1 MGEASKIVS
10 VFLRVW
16 EIICAAV
23 VTGIVGYYVHYLHHA
38 HVGTPSRI
46 SYAIAI
52 GSISIFFGLVLLAPL
67 RYSFWAFPLDFA
79 IFVMWMVAFGLLVD
93 ASGTTLCKLQK
104 LTDSAA
110 HRNRCLQLNLV
121 LE

>member
-10 VFLRVW
+10 VVLRMW

-23 VTGIVGYYVHYLHHA
+23 VTGIIGYYIHYLDHA

-52 GSISIFFGLVLLAPL
+52 GSISIFFGLVLLAPVK
-67 RYSFWAFPLDFA
+67 YSCWAFPLDFA
-79 IFVMWMVAFGLLVD
+79 IFIMWMAAFGLLVD
-93 ASGTTLCKLQK
+93 ASGTTL
-104 LTDSAA
+104 
-110 HRNRCLQLNLV
+110 LNLRS
-121 LE
+121 